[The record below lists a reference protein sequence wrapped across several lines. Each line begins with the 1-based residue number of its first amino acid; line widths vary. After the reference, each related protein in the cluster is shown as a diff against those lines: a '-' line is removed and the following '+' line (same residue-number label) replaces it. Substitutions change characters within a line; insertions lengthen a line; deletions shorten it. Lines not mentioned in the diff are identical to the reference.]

1 MKIPSIPTP
10 IVLFSGSPD
19 MFKLVAC
26 ALDWMALGAPK
37 FKVEKETQEKIEKLA
52 QTISILKHG
61 TIACNLT
68 ALQNSLVLVRI
79 DGAKKDYSKMMHNVL
94 GLVSTI
100 LGMVSAANAIGVIPI
115 PDKLKNVIFYTKLG
129 AQGLYCVG
137 NLYYYISNK
146 DNSGPNEKDN
156 SGPNENDK
164 LRVLEHVVSIVRIP
178 FVFSESKLVKTIFE
192 TVGVFFSMR
201 RCFASLY

>member
-1 MKIPSIPTP
+1 
-10 IVLFSGSPD
+10 

-61 TIACNLT
+61 TIAFDLNALRYSLT
-68 ALQNSLVLVRI
+68 KINRAE
-79 DGAKKDYSKMMHNVL
+79 GYSEVMLNVL
-94 GLVSTI
+94 GLASTI

-115 PDKLKNVIFYTKLG
+115 SDKLKNVIFYTKLG
-129 AQGLYCVG
+129 AQGLYCAG
-137 NLYYYISNK
+137 QLYYYISNK
-146 DNSGPNEKDN
+146 GNR
-156 SGPNENDK
+156 GPNENNK
-164 LRVLEHVVSIVRIP
+164 LPVLEHVVSIVRIP

-192 TVGVFFSMR
+192 TVGVFFSMMR
-201 RCFASLY
+201 RFA

>member
-1 MKIPSIPTP
+1 
-10 IVLFSGSPD
+10 

-129 AQGLYCVG
+129 AQGLYCAG
-137 NLYYYISNK
+137 QLYYYISNK
-146 DNSGPNEKDN
+146 GNR
-156 SGPNENDK
+156 GPNENNK
-164 LRVLEHVVSIVRIP
+164 LPVLEHVVSIVRIP

-192 TVGVFFSMR
+192 TVGVFFSMMR
-201 RCFASLY
+201 RFA